1 MLKLHITKQKRLTP
15 TQYDYIMNMKSKKEG
30 SFYIFGY
37 MLEFI
42 IRFGDL
48 EFFSSKYG
56 KFEIPFPT

>member
-1 MLKLHITKQKRLTP
+1 
-15 TQYDYIMNMKSKKEG
+15 MNTKSKKEG

-42 IRFGDL
+42 IKFGDL

-56 KFEIPFPT
+56 KFEIPFPKFKDYC